1 MSGGVNGLGPSP
13 GLAPVAAPALRPAA
27 RPAGVA
33 TGERGFADALDR
45 AGRLAFSGHAAKRI
59 EQRGLDLDAS
69 RMQRLEDAVARAA
82 SKGSRD
88 SLILLDELAL
98 VVSVRT
104 NTVITAMDEASRKE
118 HVFTNIDSVVIAP

>member
-1 MSGGVNGLGPSP
+1 MNGLGPSP
-13 GLAPVAAPALRPAA
+13 GLSPVAAPATRPAA
-27 RPAGVA
+27 GPAGVA
-33 TGERGFADALDR
+33 GGERGFADALDR

-118 HVFTNIDSVVIAP
+118 HVFTNVDSVVIAP